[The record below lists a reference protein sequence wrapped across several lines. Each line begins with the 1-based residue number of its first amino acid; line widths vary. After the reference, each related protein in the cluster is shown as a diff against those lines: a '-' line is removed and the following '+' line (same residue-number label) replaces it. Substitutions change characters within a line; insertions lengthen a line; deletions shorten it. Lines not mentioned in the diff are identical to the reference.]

1 MNTFIKENN
10 NLTFNEAIEN
20 LLNNIRK
27 DYRRWSNPDKFEGT
41 LKEIRLRSIDRF
53 NDSVK
58 VVRGRKYTKVM
69 QGNSVWGFIAN
80 GDGVLKGLRYEKGD
94 VFKAATWRG
103 PAKHVRGSIFAEE
116 QNYFQWTGPN
126 YML

>member
-80 GDGVLKGLRYEKGD
+80 GDGLLKGLRYEKGD

-103 PAKHVRGSIFAEE
+103 PAKHVRGSIFAEK

>member
-69 QGNSVWGFIAN
+69 QGN
-80 GDGVLKGLRYEKGD
+80 
-94 VFKAATWRG
+94 
-103 PAKHVRGSIFAEE
+103 
-116 QNYFQWTGPN
+116 
-126 YML
+126 